1 MPTRVLIIDD
11 SAFMRRALAALL
23 AKDSGIEVVDTA
35 RNGEEGLA
43 KITQHKPDVCTLDL
57 EMPIMDGM
65 TTLSKIKL
73 LPEPRPGVL
82 VCSTLSVQGSQIA
95 LKALRLGASDVIYK
109 DPDAIGA
116 GADAI
121 RNDLCARIK
130 AISPAAHAES
140 VKAAK
145 VPAAVALRPHD
156 YRSRTPSL
164 VVLGSSTGGPPV
176 LERILAA
183 VPGDFAA
190 PIVVA
195 QHMPALFTRSMSER
209 LSEVCKVSVK
219 LAQHDCMLEPR
230 TAYITLGGMHSR
242 VYQFNGQ
249 RLRLQI
255 SPKPEQALYKPSVNE
270 LFASAAM
277 AAKGDALGIVLTG
290 MGDDGK
296 VGGMAMHKTGAA
308 ILAQTAETCAV
319 YGMPRAVIDAG
330 VAHSMTPEAI
340 SIALRNMAPSGR
352 SSISGDARHAAA

>member
-23 AKDSGIEVVDTA
+23 AKDADIQVIDTA

-43 KITQHKPDVCTLDL
+43 KIAQHKPDVCTLDL
-57 EMPIMDGM
+57 EMPVMDGM

-73 LPEPRPGVL
+73 LPEPRPTVL

-95 LKALRLGASDVIYK
+95 LKALRLGAADVICK

-116 GADAI
+116 GADTV
-121 RNDLCARIK
+121 RNDLCSRVK
-130 AISPAAHAES
+130 AISPAAHEAS

-145 VPAAVALRPHD
+145 SAAPIALKPHE
-156 YRSRTPSL
+156 YRTREPSL

-176 LERILAA
+176 LERILAG
-183 VPGDFAA
+183 VPAEFNA

-209 LSEVCKVSVK
+209 LADMCKISVK
-219 LAQHDCMLEPR
+219 LAEHDCMLEPR

-242 VYQFNGQ
+242 VYHMNGQ
-249 RLRLQI
+249 RYRLQI
-255 SPKPEQALYKPSVNE
+255 SAKPEAALYKPSVNE
-270 LFASAAM
+270 LFASAAL
-277 AAKGDALGIVLTG
+277 AAKDSALGIMLTG

-296 VGGMAMHKTGAA
+296 VGALAMHKAGAP
-308 ILAQTAETCAV
+308 ILAQSAETCAV
-319 YGMPRAVIDAG
+319 YGMPRAVIEAG
-330 VAHSMTPEAI
+330 VAHAMTPEAI
-340 SIALRNMAPSGR
+340 TLAIKNLSTRSTVSGE
-352 SSISGDARHAAA
+352 SRHAAA